1 MKYNDNGEYKDIYVK
16 TFDTLPIGTE
26 VDYDGET
33 VPAGWTEVS
42 NKSWKFQMISRTVP
56 LTANT
61 GTFPG
66 INYDSIQGT
75 IICSFL
81 IGVECTT
88 DNGLLTQ
95 CVPAELRNNGIMT
108 AISLKSSVNQTCTV
122 RVGVIYTED

>member
-1 MKYNDNGEYKDIYVK
+1 MRIKKTSQYMQGAANLSNAYGTSNENGYTQEYI
-16 TFDTLPIGTE
+16 
-26 VDYDGET
+26 
-33 VPAGWTEVS
+33 
-42 NKSWKFQMISRTVP
+42 NNNSWKFQMISRAVS

-61 GTFPG
+61 GAFPE
-66 INYDSIQGT
+66 INYDSIPGT

-122 RVGVIYTED
+122 RVGVIYK